1 MSRSSI
7 THALSLDS
15 LRRQLEVYE
24 TALDRGDGYH
34 DWLDGADDAAT
45 IPIMKSLRSP
55 TTRAL
60 TSILESRE
68 AIKVVQWEI
77 DRAVAEGAAMK
88 DIVTE
93 AERLQKEPLLQHFK
107 GSVAVELHTDAHN
120 AEEEV
125 RKRHQQR
132 GGGGVPECTASG
144 GDLSG
149 TLQLSA
155 EGVITVVDPQTNTG
169 VQPILLRDGEVPRAL
184 RPSSSRPTAAATHRA
199 ASFDNN
205 RENGEPT
212 LDDEEDDLEQHVVSQ
227 IVFAMPRDA
236 AGDMLE
242 LMPSAILTRPAADR
256 SASNM
261 SALGN
266 YSIQKQAKGTRH
278 VASHN
283 GETRLDE
290 VLIDS
295 TLLQMMSSASP
306 QQRNNGGGG
315 SAVPTLREMLQEQRE
330 LTTSHTA
337 QDALYRA
344 NMAKYGEWQLKR
356 EELLDHFTAVE
367 NASPT
372 TAHVATENN
381 QKCQ

>member
-1 MSRSSI
+1 MTRSSI
-7 THALSLDS
+7 THTLSLDS

-132 GGGGVPECTASG
+132 GGGGGGGVPECTASG

-155 EGVITVVDPQTNTG
+155 EGIITVMDPQTNTG

-184 RPSSSRPTAAATHRA
+184 RSSSSRPTAAATHRGA
-199 ASFDNN
+199 TYDNN
-205 RENGEPT
+205 GENGETT
-212 LDDEEDDLEQHVVSQ
+212 LDEEEDELEQRVVSQ

-242 LMPSAILTRPAADR
+242 LMPSAILTRAAADR

-261 SALGN
+261 SALEN
-266 YSIQKQAKGTRH
+266 YSIQKKAKGTRH
-278 VASHN
+278 VARHN

-315 SAVPTLREMLQEQRE
+315 TLREMLQEQRE

-372 TAHVATENN
+372 TAHVATEN
-381 QKCQ
+381 KKECQ